1 MPGHSRRGVLSERCV
16 RLLELAA
23 ELGEARA
30 PRAVVLTGWS
40 PGGGASEA
48 EQMLE
53 AWPGRRDVEL
63 IVEATARTTAEN
75 AARSLPLLLGRGVRE
90 VTVVCAPL
98 HIVRVRYFF
107 SDLYRRFGVEADV
120 RAADCPLRPLALAR
134 ELGALGIMWGQ
145 RRAALAE
152 LEAAR

>member
-1 MPGHSRRGVLSERCV
+1 MRHPIFWFILSLGLVIPSARAIDSNPQPGI
-16 RLLELAA
+16 LAGQ
-23 ELGEARA
+23 LINEARRHKGRSRNGLG
-30 PRAVVLTGWS
+30 PRGS
-40 PGGGASEA
+40 RP
-48 EQMLE
+48 
-53 AWPGRRDVEL
+53 R
-63 IVEATARTTAEN
+63 TARTTAEN

-120 RAADCPLRPLALAR
+120 RAADCPLTPLALAR